1 MSSIDPQENR
11 QGAAAL
17 SVLTRT
23 ANKATYLLIAV
34 AAASSFIWTFLKFFA
49 FGAAFSVDSF
59 SGGTKIGDYLT
70 TILSYIADLG
80 FYNGFALVVL
90 GFALRAVGGDI
101 NGSNTHKT
109 AMVLGIAGLV
119 ISILT
124 SPYRHYLYGY

>member
-1 MSSIDPQENR
+1 MTSIDPQENR

-23 ANKATYLLIAV
+23 AVKATFALIAV
-34 AAASSFIWTFLKFFA
+34 AAVASFIWTVLKFFA
-49 FGAAFSVDSF
+49 YGSTFTVDGFG
-59 SGGTKIGDYLT
+59 GGTKLGDYLT
-70 TILSYIADLG
+70 TIVSDTADLG
-80 FYNGFALVVL
+80 LYNGFALIVL

-119 ISILT
+119 ISILAA
-124 SPYRHYLYGY
+124 PYRHYLFGY